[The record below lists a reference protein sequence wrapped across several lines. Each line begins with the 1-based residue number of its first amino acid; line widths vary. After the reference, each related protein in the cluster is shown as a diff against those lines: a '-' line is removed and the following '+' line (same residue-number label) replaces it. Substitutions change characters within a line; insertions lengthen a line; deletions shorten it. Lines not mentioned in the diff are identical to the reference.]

1 MPGHLPAP
9 CQGLV
14 PEVGPSGVAARLV
27 ISPITATFRDMATVG
42 YARVPDVPPSTNVSR
57 ERPRRPLPDRSK
69 PTPGSVRGVDHRAAE
84 QDGGDPVQRG
94 YADQRVALHQ
104 QQVGVVAGPESTLAV
119 AECAAGGTAGTQS
132 GTHLIAG
139 CCGLDGFALP
149 SRQPTPDPVRFL
161 RLQCVRA
168 ALHAN
173 HATRTDGLGDLLP
186 LAVGRTTL
194 AVCWEEQLGVDL
206 PTGSVPLS

>member
-1 MPGHLPAP
+1 M
-9 CQGLV
+9 
-14 PEVGPSGVAARLV
+14 
-27 ISPITATFRDMATVG
+27 
-42 YARVPDVPPSTNVSR
+42 
-57 ERPRRPLPDRSK
+57 
-69 PTPGSVRGVDHRAAE
+69 
-84 QDGGDPVQRG
+84 QRG

-132 GTHLIAG
+132 GAHLIAG

-168 ALHAN
+168 ALHPN
-173 HATRTDGLGDLLP
+173 LLRGAMIDP
-186 LAVGRTTL
+186 AH
-194 AVCWEEQLGVDL
+194 
-206 PTGSVPLS
+206 